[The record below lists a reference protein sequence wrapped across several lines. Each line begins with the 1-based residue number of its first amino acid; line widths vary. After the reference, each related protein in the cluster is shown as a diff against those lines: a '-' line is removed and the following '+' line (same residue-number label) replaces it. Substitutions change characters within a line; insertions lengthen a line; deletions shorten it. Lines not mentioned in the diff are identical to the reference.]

1 MSLSL
6 VNPVPSRISPTYKG
20 LAKCLLNDKLP
31 AGYLFLLVCGLDVD
45 GDRRSPNIIRQ
56 WLGEVDHLEEG
67 LDAPSLGLS
76 REPLWKKW
84 EGQCWARK
92 PGGVENGV
100 EEEKEVGDGT
110 GAWDPEDWPWRL

>member
-6 VNPVPSRISPTYKG
+6 INPVPSRISPTRKG

-31 AGYLFLLVCGLDVD
+31 AGYLFLLVCSLDVD

-84 EGQCWARK
+84 EGQC
-92 PGGVENGV
+92 
-100 EEEKEVGDGT
+100 
-110 GAWDPEDWPWRL
+110 